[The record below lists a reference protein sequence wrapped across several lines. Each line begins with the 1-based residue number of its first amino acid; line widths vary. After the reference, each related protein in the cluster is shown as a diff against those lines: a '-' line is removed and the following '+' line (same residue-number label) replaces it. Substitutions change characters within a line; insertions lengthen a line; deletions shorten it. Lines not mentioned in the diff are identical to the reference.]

1 MRQDPGGGDAVARR
15 AWIAGV
21 LLGVAP
27 LLGAQEPVAPPA
39 AAHAAPQEE
48 QAATA
53 HRAYL
58 ERLAPQLAGSG
69 QPRALAFAALLRDMD
84 ALAESSAEGNPPDAD
99 AQAWRRKA
107 FSRAGADVVAL
118 ALLVAG
124 ADAEDAV
131 RADAAAR
138 WRQVEPSNL
147 AAWLSNPDASP
158 QQVLEAARTA
168 ARVDGHMYAQLR
180 WILQAHRDHPPSPA
194 EAARIHGGGNGQPA
208 TLDDFAAIHGMA
220 LLAATATPRFQPLL
234 EFCRRAGTQAPGS
247 MQAQDC
253 RRAGELLMSGDTFLV
268 RMTGLAL
275 ADGTARDAVERG
287 RLAEARRRFDW
298 QMLQWGR
305 LSGSAPGG
313 GIGDFVRLLRDPAI
327 DDEPA
332 LVERLLR
339 EAGIPLDPPAGWRAP
354 NRRN

>member
-1 MRQDPGGGDAVARR
+1 MIGKGW
-15 AWIAGV
+15 WIG
-21 LLGVAP
+21 LLLCIVSP
-27 LLGAQEPVAPPA
+27 LQAQAPA
-39 AAHAAPQEE
+39 AAMQED
-48 QAATA
+48 QAVVAA

-58 ERLAPQLAGSG
+58 ARLVPQLAASG
-69 QPRALAFAALLRDMD
+69 QPRALAFAALLRDME
-84 ALAESSAEGNPPDAD
+84 ALAGSDGEGDPPPDADAD
-99 AQAWRRKA
+99 AQAWRRTA
-107 FSRAGADVVAL
+107 FSRAGADVVTL
-118 ALLVAG
+118 TLLVAG
-124 ADAEDAV
+124 TDVEDAV

-147 AAWLSNPDASP
+147 AAWLSDPDASP

-194 EAARIHGGGNGQPA
+194 EAARINGGDSGQPA
-208 TLDDFAAIHGMA
+208 SLDDFAATHGMA

-247 MQAQDC
+247 IQAQDC

-268 RMTGLAL
+268 RMMGLAL

-305 LSGSAPGG
+305 LSGSARGG
-313 GIGDFVRLLRDPAI
+313 GIDDFVRLLRAPAI
-327 DDEPA
+327 GDEPA
-332 LVERLLR
+332 LVERLLLD
-339 EAGIPLDPPAGWRAP
+339 AGIPLDPPAGWQP
-354 NRRN
+354 PRRD